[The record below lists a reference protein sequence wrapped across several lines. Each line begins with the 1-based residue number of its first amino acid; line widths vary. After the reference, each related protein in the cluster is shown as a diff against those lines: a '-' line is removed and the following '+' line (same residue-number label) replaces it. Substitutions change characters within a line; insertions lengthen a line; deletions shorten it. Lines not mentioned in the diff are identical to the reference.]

1 MNKVSSTKNLRMKQ
15 MFAEPLIKLG
25 KANISFQASLRNQ
38 TLYFLLLCLS
48 VTVTVVLALQKTR
61 YLIYHDA
68 AAVSL

>member
-1 MNKVSSTKNLRMKQ
+1 MKQ

-25 KANISFQASLRNQ
+25 KANISFQASLRNK
-38 TLYFLLLCLS
+38 TLYFLLFCLS
-48 VTVTVVLALQKTR
+48 VTVTVVRAQQKTR